1 MIDLLSKPWPWFI
14 AGPAIGLTVALLLI
28 VGGKSFG
35 VSSSLRHLCA
45 AAAQFSGAA
54 AAQFSGAAVP
64 VGRPRFLRYDWRGLG
79 LWNLLFVAGIVLG
92 GFIAGTWLSSGQPV
106 DISPATVAEL
116 EALGVEHG
124 PGLVPE
130 SLYSFDALGT
140 STGWWI
146 LIGGGFLVGFGARW
160 AGGCTSG
167 HAITGL
173 ANLQLPSLVAVVGF
187 FVGGLVATHF
197 VLPLLL
203 GGGS

>member
-1 MIDLLSKPWPWFI
+1 MIELISRPWPWFV
-14 AGPAIGLTVALLLI
+14 AGPMIGLTVALLLI

-45 AAAQFSGAA
+45 AAA
-54 AAQFSGAAVP
+54 P
-64 VGRPRFLRYDWRGLG
+64 GRLPFFRYDWRGEG
-79 LWNLLFVAGIVLG
+79 LWNLLFVAGIVVG
-92 GFIAGTWLSSGQPV
+92 GFVAGTWLASGEPV
-106 DISPATVAEL
+106 DISPSTVAQL

-130 SLYSFDALGT
+130 EIYSFEALAKP
-140 STGWWI
+140 SGW
-146 LIGGGFLVGFGARW
+146 LIMVGGGFLVGFGARW

-187 FVGGLVATHF
+187 FAGGLAATHLL
-197 VLPLLL
+197 LPLLL
-203 GGGS
+203 GGAP